1 MDNKDLQSLTEE
13 ISIKDFHK
21 PFVHQAFFNKRLKT
35 TGGRYDLQTHNIEI
49 NEKHFQMYG
58 ISEVEGII
66 KHELCH
72 YHLHIEGKG
81 YKHRDQDFREL
92 LKEVK
97 APRFCRSVKAKS
109 SVQLVH
115 EYRCSAC
122 QQTYMRRRR
131 MNTDKYVCGKCRG
144 KLIKIDS

>member
-21 PFVHQAFFNKRLKT
+21 PFLHRAYFNKRLKT
-35 TGGRYDLQTHNIEI
+35 TGGRYDLQMHNIEI

-92 LKEVK
+92 LKRVK
-97 APRFCRSVKAKS
+97 APRFCRSVKANN
-109 SVQLVH
+109 SVQVVH
-115 EYRCSAC
+115 EYRCSVC
-122 QQTYMRRRR
+122 QQVYMRRRR
-131 MNTDKYVCGKCRG
+131 INTDKYVCGKCRG